1 MTLKAN
7 VVSWELTIRTSSAIL
22 GVGNKT
28 PEYITQSFLMKFCV
42 FVVFFHQ
49 LQT

>member
-7 VVSWELTIRTSSAIL
+7 VISGELTTRTSSAIL

-28 PEYITQSFLMKFCV
+28 PECINPNKELGIQ
-42 FVVFFHQ
+42 FVEEHLGV
-49 LQT
+49 